1 MLLYCVLC
9 IVIRKFLQEI
19 EARLFTKKRK
29 FGVRDAALTD
39 QHRKS
44 LDKEAAAIDVHARGE
59 KLGEHG
65 GWLAPSFD

>member
-1 MLLYCVLC
+1 M
-9 IVIRKFLQEI
+9 
-19 EARLFTKKRK
+19 FTKKRK
-29 FGVRDAALTD
+29 FGVRDAAQTD

-65 GWLAPSFD
+65 GWLAPPFE